1 MFDTLF
7 FDTFHATKKM
17 KQKNDEEN
25 EIKVQ
30 NCSFNY
36 FALGQCQLT
45 SEAKRP
51 QGFLSTRD
59 EQSGIT
65 KRSRNLPT
73 QLCS

>member
-1 MFDTLF
+1 MFDTF
-7 FDTFHATKKM
+7 YPTKKM
-17 KQKNDEEN
+17 KLKNDEEN

-30 NCSFNY
+30 KCSFNY

-51 QGFLSTRD
+51 QGFLSTRKGT
-59 EQSGIT
+59 E
-65 KRSRNLPT
+65 RNYKNDHATYPT